1 MAGQASVRTAVV
13 LAGGQGTRIR
23 HLLPDLPKPLA
34 PVAGRP
40 FLEWVV
46 RYLRRQGIS
55 HIVLS
60 TGHHAAKIEAF
71 AAGFGLDGL
80 TIDCVEEPSP
90 LGTAG
95 GFLHALK
102 AVPDSA
108 AELLVCNGDS
118 LVLADLGPLFASL
131 SAPDTDAAL
140 LAVTVEDASRFGTVD
155 ADAASLLRGFAEKHP
170 GAGLVNGGYY
180 LFRRP
185 VIGRFPAGKPLSFEY
200 DVFPALISAGAR
212 IKVVPCEA
220 AFLDIGTESSLAQAT
235 EFIQKNMRWFA

>member
-1 MAGQASVRTAVV
+1 MSGRVAVV

-46 RYLRRQGIS
+46 RYLRRQGVTR
-55 HIVLS
+55 IVFS
-60 TGHHAAKIEAF
+60 TGHYAGKIEAF
-71 AAGFGLDGL
+71 AAGLAMEGVS
-80 TIDCVEEPSP
+80 ISCVEETAP

-102 AVPDSA
+102 DLPESA

-118 LVLADLGPLFASL
+118 LVLADLEPLFAAVR
-131 SAPDTDAAL
+131 APDIDAAL
-140 LAVTVEDASRFGTVD
+140 LAVAVDDASRFGAVD
-155 ADAASLLRGFAEKHP
+155 AGDAGLLRGFAEKHP
-170 GAGLVNGGYY
+170 GSGLINGGYY
-180 LFRRP
+180 LFRRAA
-185 VIGRFPAGKPLSFEY
+185 IGRFPDRRPLSFEY

-212 IKVVPCEA
+212 IKVVPCDA

-235 EFIQKNMRWFA
+235 GFIQDNMRWFA

>member
-1 MAGQASVRTAVV
+1 MAGRKSDRTAVV

-46 RYLRRQGIS
+46 RYLRRQGVTR
-55 HIVLS
+55 IVFS
-60 TGHHAAKIEAF
+60 TGHRAAKIEAL
-71 AAGFGLDGL
+71 AAGLALEGLL
-80 TIDCVEEPSP
+80 IDCVEEPKP

-102 AVPDSA
+102 AVPDSTR
-108 AELLVCNGDS
+108 EVLVCNGDS
-118 LVLADLGPLFASL
+118 LVLADLAPLFASL
-131 SAPDTDAAL
+131 DPPHIDAAL
-140 LAVTVEDASRFGTVD
+140 LAVTVDDASRYGTVEAGD
-155 ADAASLLRGFAEKHP
+155 GDLLRGFAEKRP
-170 GAGLVNGGYY
+170 GAGHINGGYY
-180 LFRRP
+180 LFRRS
-185 VIGRFPAGKPLSFEY
+185 VIGRFPAGAPLSFEY

-212 IKVVPCEA
+212 VKVVPCDA

-235 EFIQKNMRWFA
+235 EFIQNNMRWFE